1 MATLQ
6 VATTKGTVT
15 LIQSVQYLPTRYLQ
29 ELGDKGG
36 KSKVAVLQASKEALT
51 QSYNKELL

>member
-15 LIQSVQYLPTRYLQ
+15 LIQSVQYLPTWYLQ
-29 ELGDKGG
+29 ELGDKRG

-51 QSYNKELL
+51 QSNHKELL